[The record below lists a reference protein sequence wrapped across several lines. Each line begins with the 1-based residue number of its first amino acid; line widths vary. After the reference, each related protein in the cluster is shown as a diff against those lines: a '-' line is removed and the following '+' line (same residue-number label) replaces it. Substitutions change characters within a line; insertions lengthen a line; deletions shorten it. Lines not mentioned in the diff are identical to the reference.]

1 MSKLMEP
8 LRKAL
13 IGMVKKNPHD
23 HNLYLLKLTEFKSL
37 VEAAGYKVCGTVIQ
51 VRLKESVDYVFGR
64 GKVEEIKNL
73 VEENKADIFA
83 VYNILTSKQK
93 YNLENYLGIP
103 VLDRYEV
110 TLEIFDKASSDELSK
125 LQIEL
130 ARLVK
135 SYPYEK
141 LKASLKYRVGREH
154 PWKRSS
160 GEYIYHSVVNTL
172 RRRIAK
178 VHDELERRKKARIE
192 QIFKR
197 RRIGSP
203 IVCIAG
209 YYSSG
214 KTSLF
219 NALTGLNKPVSPKPF
234 TTLSSKY
241 YLTNRYGEVFLV
253 DTIGFVHDLDPRMLK
268 SFELTLND
276 IKFADLVILVVD
288 CSDPQPI
295 MMFRLSTC
303 LEILKSLEIDSNRM
317 IVALNKIDLLNEEE
331 VLNRLKTISEYLNS
345 VPVIPISAEEKL
357 NLEKLMSAVFSKL
370 NQFKFQQVNSAESR
384 ESILNGKERNVKNS
398 SIDIPFY

>member
-1 MSKLMEP
+1 MSKLMETP
-8 LRKAL
+8 RKAL

-37 VEAAGYKVCGTVIQ
+37 VEAAGYEVCGTVIQ
-51 VRLKESVDYVFGR
+51 VRPKESVDYVFGK
-64 GKVEEIKNL
+64 GKVEEIKKL
-73 VEENKADIFA
+73 VDKEGADIFA
-83 VYNILTSKQK
+83 VYNILSSKQK
-93 YNLENYLGIP
+93 YNLENYLGVS

-110 TLEIFDKASSDELSK
+110 TLQIFDNASSDELSK
-125 LQIEL
+125 LQVEL
-130 ARLVK
+130 ARLIK

-141 LKASLKYRVGREH
+141 LKASFKYRVGREH

-172 RRRIAK
+172 RRRIAR
-178 VHDELERRKKARIE
+178 VYDELEKRKKTRIE

-241 YLTNRYGEVFLV
+241 YLTNNYGEVFLV

-276 IKFADLVILVVD
+276 IKFADIIILVVD

-295 MMFRLSTC
+295 MFFRLSTC
-303 LEILKSLEIDSNRM
+303 LDILKSLEVDSNR
-317 IVALNKIDLLNEEE
+317 IVVALNKVDLLSREE
-331 VLNRLKTISEYLNS
+331 VSNRLKIVSEYVNPI
-345 VPVIPISAEEKL
+345 PVVQVSAKEKL
-357 NLEKLMSAVFSKL
+357 NLEKLMSTVFLKL
-370 NQFKFQQVNSAESR
+370 NQLKAQ
-384 ESILNGKERNVKNS
+384 S
-398 SIDIPFY
+398 SNFI

>member
-1 MSKLMEP
+1 METP
-8 LRKAL
+8 RKAL

-37 VEAAGYKVCGTVIQ
+37 VEAAGYEVCGTVIQ
-51 VRLKESVDYVFGR
+51 VRPKESVDYVFGK
-64 GKVEEIKNL
+64 GKVEEIKKL
-73 VEENKADIFA
+73 VDKEGADIFA
-83 VYNILTSKQK
+83 VYNILSSKQK
-93 YNLENYLGIP
+93 YNLENYLGVS

-110 TLEIFDKASSDELSK
+110 TLQIFDNASSDELSK
-125 LQIEL
+125 LQVEL
-130 ARLVK
+130 ARLIK

-141 LKASLKYRVGREH
+141 LKASFKYRVGREH

-172 RRRIAK
+172 RRRIAR
-178 VHDELERRKKARIE
+178 VYDELEKRKKIRIE

-241 YLTNRYGEVFLV
+241 YLTNNYGEVFLV
-253 DTIGFVHDLDPRMLK
+253 DTIGFVHDLDPRMLE

-276 IKFADLVILVVD
+276 IKFADIIILVVD

-295 MMFRLSTC
+295 MFFRLSTC
-303 LEILKSLEIDSNRM
+303 LDILKSLEVDSNR
-317 IVALNKIDLLNEEE
+317 IVVALNKVDLLSREE
-331 VLNRLKTISEYLNS
+331 VSNRLKIVSEYVNPI
-345 VPVIPISAEEKL
+345 PVTQVSAKEKL
-357 NLEKLMSAVFSKL
+357 NLEKLMSTVFLKL
-370 NQFKFQQVNSAESR
+370 NQLKTQSSNS
-384 ESILNGKERNVKNS
+384 I
-398 SIDIPFY
+398 

>member
-1 MSKLMEP
+1 MGSAL
-8 LRKAL
+8 KAL
-13 IGMVKKNPHD
+13 IGMVKTNPHD

-37 VEAAGYKVCGTVIQ
+37 VEAAGYKVCGVVVQ
-51 VRLKESVDYVFGR
+51 VRSKESVDYVFGR

-73 VEENKADIFA
+73 VKEKEASVFA

-93 YNLENYLGIP
+93 YNLESHLGVG

-130 ARLVK
+130 ARLIK

-141 LKASLKYRVGREH
+141 LKASFKYRVGREH

-160 GEYIYHSVVNTL
+160 GEYIYHSVINTL
-172 RRRIAK
+172 KRRMAR
-178 VHDELERRKKARIE
+178 VYDELEERKKARIE

-241 YLTNRYGEVFLV
+241 YLSNKYGEVFLV
-253 DTIGFVHDLDPRMLK
+253 DTIGFVHDLDPKMLE

-276 IKFADLVILVVD
+276 IRFSDAIILVVD

-295 MMFRLSTC
+295 MLFRLSTC
-303 LEILKSLEIDSNRM
+303 LDELKNLEVDRNR
-317 IVALNKIDLLNEEE
+317 IIIALNKIDLLDEGEA
-331 VLNRLKTISEYLNS
+331 LNRLKIVSDYVNPI
-345 VPVIPISAEEKL
+345 PVVPISAERKL
-357 NLEKLMSAVFSKL
+357 NLEKLMSTVFSKL
-370 NQFKFQQVNSAESR
+370 SQPKT
-384 ESILNGKERNVKNS
+384 
-398 SIDIPFY
+398 

>member
-1 MSKLMEP
+1 MSKLMETP
-8 LRKAL
+8 RKAL

-37 VEAAGYKVCGTVIQ
+37 VEAAGYEVCGTVIQ
-51 VRLKESVDYVFGR
+51 VRPKESVDYVFGK
-64 GKVEEIKNL
+64 GKVEEIKKL
-73 VEENKADIFA
+73 VDKEGADIFA
-83 VYNILTSKQK
+83 VYNILSSKQK
-93 YNLENYLGIP
+93 YNLENYLGVS

-110 TLEIFDKASSDELSK
+110 TLQIFDNASSDELSK
-125 LQIEL
+125 LQVEL
-130 ARLVK
+130 ARLIK

-141 LKASLKYRVGREH
+141 LKASFKYRVGREH

-172 RRRIAK
+172 RRRIAR
-178 VHDELERRKKARIE
+178 VYDELEKRKKIRIE

-241 YLTNRYGEVFLV
+241 YLTNNYGEVFLV
-253 DTIGFVHDLDPRMLK
+253 DTIGFVHDLDPRMLE

-276 IKFADLVILVVD
+276 IKFADIIILVVD

-295 MMFRLSTC
+295 MFFRLSTC
-303 LEILKSLEIDSNRM
+303 LDILKSLEVDSNR
-317 IVALNKIDLLNEEE
+317 IVVALNKVDLLSREE
-331 VLNRLKTISEYLNS
+331 VSNRLKIVSEYVNPI
-345 VPVIPISAEEKL
+345 PVTQVSAKEKL
-357 NLEKLMSAVFSKL
+357 NLEKLMSTVFLKL
-370 NQFKFQQVNSAESR
+370 NQLKTQSSNS
-384 ESILNGKERNVKNS
+384 I
-398 SIDIPFY
+398 

>member
-1 MSKLMEP
+1 MSKSMKSKP
-8 LRKAL
+8 RAL
-13 IGMVKKNPHD
+13 IGMVKTNPHD
-23 HNLYLLKLTEFKSL
+23 HSLYLLKLTEFKSL
-37 VEAAGYKVCGTVIQ
+37 VEAAGYEICGVVVQ
-51 VRLKESVDYVFGR
+51 VRSKESVDYAFGR

-73 VEENKADIFA
+73 IEEKETDVFA

-93 YNLENYLGIP
+93 YNLERYLGVS

-130 ARLVK
+130 ARLIK

-141 LKASLKYRVGREH
+141 LKASFKYRVGREH

-160 GEYIYHSVVNTL
+160 GEYIYHSIVNTL
-172 RRRIAK
+172 RRRMAK
-178 VHDELERRKKARIE
+178 VYDELEERKKARIE

-197 RRIGSP
+197 RRMGSP
-203 IVCIAG
+203 IICITG

-241 YLTNRYGEVFLV
+241 YLSNKYGEVFLV
-253 DTIGFVHDLDPRMLK
+253 DTIGFVHDLDPKMFE

-276 IKFADLVILVVD
+276 IRFSDAVILVVD

-295 MMFRLSTC
+295 MLFRLSTC
-303 LEILKSLEIDSNRM
+303 LDVLKNLNIDFNRM
-317 IVALNKIDLLNEEE
+317 VVALNKIDLLNENE
-331 VLNRLKTISEYLNS
+331 VFNRLKTISDYVNPI
-345 VPVIPISAEEKL
+345 PVVPISAERKL
-357 NLEKLMSAVFSKL
+357 NLEKLMSTVFSKL
-370 NQFKFQQVNSAESR
+370 SQPKT
-384 ESILNGKERNVKNS
+384 
-398 SIDIPFY
+398 

>member
-1 MSKLMEP
+1 MSKLMGSA
-8 LRKAL
+8 LKAL
-13 IGMVKKNPHD
+13 IGMVKTNPHD

-37 VEAAGYKVCGTVIQ
+37 VEAAGYEVCGVVVQ
-51 VRLKESVDYVFGR
+51 VRSKESVDYVFGR

-73 VEENKADIFA
+73 VKEKGASVFT

-93 YNLENYLGIP
+93 YNLESHLGVG

-130 ARLVK
+130 ARLIK

-141 LKASLKYRVGREH
+141 LKASFKYRVGREH

-172 RRRIAK
+172 KRRMAR
-178 VHDELERRKKARIE
+178 VYDELEERKKARIE
-192 QIFKR
+192 QIIKR

-241 YLTNRYGEVFLV
+241 YLSNKYGEVFLV
-253 DTIGFVHDLDPRMLK
+253 DTIGFVHDLDPKMLE

-276 IKFADLVILVVD
+276 IRFSDAIILVVD

-295 MMFRLSTC
+295 MLFRLSTC
-303 LEILKSLEIDSNRM
+303 LDELKNLEIDRNR
-317 IVALNKIDLLNEEE
+317 IVIALNKIDLLDEGE
-331 VLNRLKTISEYLNS
+331 VPNRLKIISDYVNPI
-345 VPVIPISAEEKL
+345 PVVPISAERKL
-357 NLEKLMSAVFSKL
+357 NLEKLMSTVFSKL
-370 NQFKFQQVNSAESR
+370 NQPKT
-384 ESILNGKERNVKNS
+384 
-398 SIDIPFY
+398 

>member
-1 MSKLMEP
+1 MFKLMEQT
-8 LRKAL
+8 RRAL

-37 VEAAGYKVCGTVIQ
+37 VEAAGYQICGVVVQ

-73 VEENKADIFA
+73 VEEKNIDAFT

-93 YNLENYLGIP
+93 YNLENYLEVK
-103 VLDRYEV
+103 VLDRYDV
-110 TLEIFDKASSDELSK
+110 TLEIFDKASTDELSK

-130 ARLVK
+130 ARLIK

-141 LKASLKYRVGREH
+141 LKASFKYRVGREH

-172 RRRIAK
+172 RRRMAR
-178 VHDELERRKKARIE
+178 VYDELEKRKKARIE
-192 QIFKR
+192 QIIKR

-241 YLTNRYGEVFLV
+241 YLYNKYGEVFLV
-253 DTIGFVHDLDPRMLK
+253 DTIGFVHDLDPKMLE

-276 IKFADLVILVVD
+276 IRFSDAIILVVD

-295 MMFRLSTC
+295 MLFRLSTC
-303 LEILKSLEIDSNRM
+303 LDLLKNLEVDSNRM
-317 IVALNKIDLLNEEE
+317 VVALNKIDLLDEEE
-331 VLNRLKTISEYLNS
+331 VFNRLKIISDYVNP
-345 VPVIPISAEEKL
+345 VPVVPISAEEKL
-357 NLEKLMSAVFSKL
+357 NLEKLMSTVLSKL
-370 NQFKFQQVNSAESR
+370 NQPRIQ
-384 ESILNGKERNVKNS
+384 
-398 SIDIPFY
+398 

>member
-1 MSKLMEP
+1 MEP
-8 LRKAL
+8 TRKAL

-37 VEAAGYKVCGTVIQ
+37 VEAAGYEICGVAVQ

-73 VEENKADIFA
+73 VEEKNVDAFT

-93 YNLENYLGIP
+93 YNLENYLEVK
-103 VLDRYEV
+103 VLDRYDV
-110 TLEIFDKASSDELSK
+110 TLEIFDKASTDELSK

-130 ARLVK
+130 ARLTK

-141 LKASLKYRVGREH
+141 LKASFKYRVGREH

-178 VHDELERRKKARIE
+178 VYDELEKRKKTRIE
-192 QIFKR
+192 QIIKR

-241 YLTNRYGEVFLV
+241 YLSNKYGEVFLV
-253 DTIGFVHDLDPRMLK
+253 DTIGFVHDLDPKMLE

-276 IKFADLVILVVD
+276 IRFSDVIILVVD

-295 MMFRLSTC
+295 MLFRLSTC
-303 LEILKSLEIDSNRM
+303 LDLLKDLEVDFNRM
-317 IVALNKIDLLNEEE
+317 VVALNKIDLLDEEDA
-331 VLNRLKTISEYLNS
+331 LNRLNIVSDYVNPI
-345 VPVIPISAEEKL
+345 PVVPISAEEKQ
-357 NLEKLMSAVFSKL
+357 NLEKLMSTVFSKL
-370 NQFKFQQVNSAESR
+370 NQLKIQQY
-384 ESILNGKERNVKNS
+384 S
-398 SIDIPFY
+398 SI

>member
-1 MSKLMEP
+1 MSKLMETP
-8 LRKAL
+8 RKAL

-37 VEAAGYKVCGTVIQ
+37 VEAAGYEVCGTVIQ
-51 VRLKESVDYVFGR
+51 VRPKESVDYVFGK
-64 GKVEEIKNL
+64 GKVEEIKKL
-73 VEENKADIFA
+73 VDKEGADIFA
-83 VYNILTSKQK
+83 VYNILSSKQK
-93 YNLENYLGIP
+93 YNLENYLGVS

-110 TLEIFDKASSDELSK
+110 TLQIFDNASSDELSK
-125 LQIEL
+125 LQVEL
-130 ARLVK
+130 ARLIK

-141 LKASLKYRVGREH
+141 LKASFKYRVGREH

-172 RRRIAK
+172 RRRIAR
-178 VHDELERRKKARIE
+178 VYDELEKRKKTRIE

-241 YLTNRYGEVFLV
+241 YLTNNYGEVFLV

-276 IKFADLVILVVD
+276 IKFADIIILVVD

-295 MMFRLSTC
+295 MFFRLSTC
-303 LEILKSLEIDSNRM
+303 LDILKSLEVDSNR
-317 IVALNKIDLLNEEE
+317 IVVALNKVDLLSREE
-331 VLNRLKTISEYLNS
+331 VSNRLKIVSEYVNPI
-345 VPVIPISAEEKL
+345 PVTQVSAKEKL
-357 NLEKLMSAVFSKL
+357 NLEKLMSTVFLKL
-370 NQFKFQQVNSAESR
+370 NQLKAQSSNS
-384 ESILNGKERNVKNS
+384 I
-398 SIDIPFY
+398 

>member
-1 MSKLMEP
+1 MSKLMGSA
-8 LRKAL
+8 LKAL
-13 IGMVKKNPHD
+13 IGMVKTNPHD

-37 VEAAGYKVCGTVIQ
+37 VEAAGYEVCGVVVQ
-51 VRLKESVDYVFGR
+51 VRSKESVDYVFGR

-73 VEENKADIFA
+73 VKEKGASVFT

-93 YNLENYLGIP
+93 YNLESPDLGVG

-130 ARLVK
+130 ARLIK

-141 LKASLKYRVGREH
+141 LKASFKYRVGREH

-172 RRRIAK
+172 KRRMAR
-178 VHDELERRKKARIE
+178 VYDGLEERKKARIE

-241 YLTNRYGEVFLV
+241 YLSNKYGEVFLV
-253 DTIGFVHDLDPRMLK
+253 DTIGFVHDLDPKMLE

-276 IKFADLVILVVD
+276 IRFSDAIILVVD

-295 MMFRLSTC
+295 MLFRLSTC
-303 LEILKSLEIDSNRM
+303 LDELKNLEVDRNR
-317 IVALNKIDLLNEEE
+317 IIIALNKIDLLDEGEA
-331 VLNRLKTISEYLNS
+331 LNRLKIVSDYVNPI
-345 VPVIPISAEEKL
+345 PVVPISAERKL
-357 NLEKLMSAVFSKL
+357 NLEKLMSTVFSKL
-370 NQFKFQQVNSAESR
+370 SQPKT
-384 ESILNGKERNVKNS
+384 
-398 SIDIPFY
+398 